1 MGYVELVDQRLFRT
15 ILQQWVKIQIKISNS
30 KDYSSIFF
38 FLIVELENI
47 CACIY
52 MAMLEIG
59 TPYAQGTMLSGCVT
73 FIVDER
79 NWQKK

>member
-1 MGYVELVDQRLFRT
+1 MSEDSNQNFKFQRLF
-15 ILQQWVKIQIKISNS
+15 L
-30 KDYSSIFF
+30 DIFF
-38 FLIVELENI
+38 FFLVVELENI

-73 FIVDER
+73 FIVDKR
-79 NWQKK
+79 N